1 MATNITIVEQR
12 HGLIPV
18 DWKELWDYRELL
30 LLLAWRDIK
39 VRYKQTALGASWAIL
54 QPLLNMLIFTLLF
67 NRLAHM
73 PSDGLPYPLFVLAG
87 LLPWTFFANSV
98 GTSAQSLV
106 GSAHLITRVYFPRLI
121 VVLSSVLSGLL
132 DLGITFL
139 LMFGIMAFYHV
150 RVGWALLL
158 LPFLVLITS
167 LTAFGIGTG
176 IAALTVA
183 YRDFRYVVPFAVQV
197 GMFITP
203 VVYPV
208 SVIPQR
214 WRWLVNL
221 NPMAGIIEA
230 YRSSFFSTPLPW
242 GEFSLSLCSG
252 AVLFFIGTAYF
263 RKVERGFADII

>member
-1 MATNITIVEQR
+1 
-12 HGLIPV
+12 
-18 DWKELWDYRELL
+18 
-30 LLLAWRDIK
+30 
-39 VRYKQTALGASWAIL
+39 VRYKQTALGATWAIL

-67 NRLAHM
+67 HKLAHM

-132 DLGITFL
+132 DLGITFV
-139 LMFGIMAFYHV
+139 LMFGVMVFYHV
-150 RVGWALLL
+150 RVGWSLLL

-167 LTAFGIGTG
+167 LTALGIGTG

-208 SVIPQR
+208 SVIPQH
-214 WRWLVNL
+214 WRWLVTL
-221 NPMAGIIEA
+221 NPMAGIIEG
-230 YRSSFFSTPLPW
+230 YRSSLFSRSLPW
-242 GEFSLSLCSG
+242 GQLSASLFG
-252 AVLFFIGTAYF
+252 AAVLFFIGTTYF

>member
-1 MATNITIVEQR
+1 MSANVTIIER
-12 HGLIPV
+12 KKGLVPV

-39 VRYKQTALGASWAIL
+39 VRYKQTVLGASWAIL
-54 QPLLNMLIFTLLF
+54 QPLLNMLVFTLLF
-67 NRLAHM
+67 HKFAHM
-73 PSDGLPYPLFVLAG
+73 PSEGLPYPLFVLAG
-87 LLPWTFFANSV
+87 LLPWTFFANAM

-139 LMFGIMAFYHV
+139 LMFGLIAFYHV
-150 RVGWALLL
+150 RLGWTLFL
-158 LPFLVLITS
+158 LPFLVLITT

-203 VVYPV
+203 VVYPI
-208 SVIPQR
+208 SVIPHR
-214 WRWLVNL
+214 WRWLINL
-221 NPMAGIIEA
+221 NPMAGLVEA
-230 YRSSFFSTPLPW
+230 YRSSFLSTPVPW
-242 GEFSLSLCSG
+242 GQVALSVGSG
-252 AVLFFIGTAYF
+252 AVFFLIGTAYF